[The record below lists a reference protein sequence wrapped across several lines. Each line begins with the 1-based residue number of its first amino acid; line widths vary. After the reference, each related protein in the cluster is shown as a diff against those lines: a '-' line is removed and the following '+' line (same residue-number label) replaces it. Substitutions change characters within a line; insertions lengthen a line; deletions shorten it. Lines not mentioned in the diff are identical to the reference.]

1 MKENKKP
8 KVFISH
14 ITEEKELAVNFKN
27 YLSKRFQ
34 SSIDIFVSSDMES
47 IGLGNEWFS
56 TIKSNLANCDLM
68 IILCSI
74 NSINRPWINFE
85 AGCGSIRNIP
95 VIPICHSGFTPDK
108 LPYPLKVLQGGLISN
123 KEDINKI
130 FKEISSINNNLIPD
144 IVDNNFFDFINK
156 FEQLS
161 EKSII
166 RKNNQSVIKLIQ
178 RDLGDL
184 RFSIIGSTKPYT
196 FTNEL
201 VGNSPKEFDFTKYT
215 FKFKEI
221 EYLFNHSVQFRFI
234 GQGQIIYAR
243 VIYDLVKKIA
253 SDIQF
258 ILSNRNLVLTDELTE
273 LLYDFLYHKNSI
285 ESWQIKSLESYMTYN
300 KKYFEKLLETLR
312 KEEDTPDYFPGHY
325 MQQYLIYFNDL
336 KYFQNWIIE
345 FGRLVSIKV

>member
-1 MKENKKP
+1 MKKKNKP
-8 KVFISH
+8 RIFISH
-14 ITEEKELAVNFKN
+14 ITEEKDLAINFKN
-27 YLSKRFQ
+27 YLIQKFQ
-34 SSIDIFVSSDMES
+34 SSIEVFVSSDMES

-68 IILCSI
+68 IILCSS

-108 LPYPLKVLQGGLISN
+108 LPYPLKVLQGGLISK
-123 KEDINKI
+123 KEDIIKI
-130 FKEISSINNNLIPD
+130 FKEISEINKNLIPD
-144 IVDNNFFDFINK
+144 INDDSFFNFVNS
-156 FEQLS
+156 FELLS
-161 EKSII
+161 EKSLI
-166 RKNNQSVIKLIQ
+166 RKNNQAVTKLIH

-201 VGNSPKEFDFTKYT
+201 VGNRNNDFEFSQYK

-221 EYLFNHSVQFRFI
+221 EYLFNDSVQFRFI
-234 GQGQIIYAR
+234 GQSIYAR

-258 ILSNRNLVLTDELTE
+258 ILSNRNLVLTNELTE
-273 LLYDFLYHKNSI
+273 LLYDFLYRKNSI
-285 ESWQIKSLESYMTYN
+285 ESWQIKSLESYKTYN
-300 KKYFEKLLETLR
+300 KKHLDKLLETIR
-312 KEEDTPDYFPGHY
+312 KEEGTPDYFQGHY
-325 MQQYLIYFNDL
+325 MQQYLIYFNDI
-336 KYFQNWIIE
+336 KYFQLWIIK
-345 FGRLVSIKV
+345 FGNLVSVKV